1 LTEKNGEIMKC
12 TMCPHECNID
22 RNKTVGRCKAK
33 QNPTVALVS
42 LHQFEEPCISTGK
55 GSGTVFF
62 SGCNL
67 SCVYCQN
74 SDISQE
80 LKGKE
85 ITIER
90 LADIFIEQQERGAAN
105 INLVTPSIY
114 VMQIKEALRLA
125 KKNGLR
131 IPIIYNSSGY
141 DKIESLKELD
151 GLIDIYLPD
160 FKYGFNELGEKYSNV
175 KNYFE
180 VAGKAIKEMVRQV
193 GYPIFDQNGKII
205 KGVIIR
211 HMILPNNTHN
221 TKKVLDWIK
230 KELGQDA
237 YISIMAQY
245 FPTHKVNGNNFEEIN
260 RKISKEELEEIE
272 EYIFELGFEN
282 GFIQELGEHEEEYVP
297 EFTGDN
303 V

>member
-1 LTEKNGEIMKC
+1 MKC

-22 RNKTVGRCKAK
+22 RTKTVGRCKAK
-33 QNPTVALVS
+33 LNPTVALVS
-42 LHQFEEPCISTGK
+42 MHQFEEPCISTGV

-85 ITIER
+85 ISVRR
-90 LADIFIEQQERGAAN
+90 LAEIFLEEQERGAAN

-114 VMQIKEALRLA
+114 VMQIKEALITA
-125 KKNGLR
+125 KQMGLN
-131 IPIIYNSSGY
+131 IPVVYNSSGY
-141 DKIESLKELD
+141 DKPESLKELE

-160 FKYGFNELGEKYSNV
+160 FKYSNNELGKKYSNV
-175 KNYFE
+175 NNYFS
-180 VAGKAIKEMVRQV
+180 VATLAIKEMVRQV
-193 GYPIFDQNGKII
+193 GKPQFDEQGKLL

-211 HMILPNNTHN
+211 HMILPNNIEN
-221 TKKVLDWIK
+221 TKEVLKWIK
-230 KELGQDA
+230 ENLGADT

-245 FPTHKVNGNNFEEIN
+245 FPTYKVGVDNFSEIN
-260 RKISKEELEEIE
+260 RKITKEELEIVED
-272 EYIFELGFEN
+272 YIFKLGFEN

-297 EFTGDN
+297 KFDGSN

>member
-1 LTEKNGEIMKC
+1 MKC
-12 TMCPHECNID
+12 KMCPHECNID

-42 LHQFEEPCISTGK
+42 LHKHEEPCISIGE

-74 SDISQE
+74 NDISQE

-85 ITIER
+85 ITVER
-90 LADIFIEQQERGAAN
+90 LAKIFIEQQERGAAN

-114 VMQIKEALRLA
+114 IMQIKQALKLA
-125 KKNGLR
+125 KVNGLK

-141 DKIESLKELD
+141 DKVESLKELE
-151 GLIDIYLPD
+151 GLVDIYLPD
-160 FKYGFNELGEKYSNV
+160 FKYGFNELGEKYSSV
-175 KNYFE
+175 KNYFKIARE
-180 VAGKAIKEMVRQV
+180 AIKEMVRQV
-193 GYPIFDQNGKII
+193 GYPIFDQYGKII

-211 HMILPNNTHN
+211 HMILPNNLDN
-221 TKKVLDWIK
+221 TKKVLEWIK
-230 KELGQDA
+230 NEFGQDM

-245 FPTHKVNGNNFEEIN
+245 FPTHKVNELKFSEIN
-260 RKISKEELEEIE
+260 RKITKEELEEIE
-272 EYIFELGFEN
+272 EYVFELGFEN
-282 GFIQELGEHEEEYVP
+282 GFIQELGDHEEEYVP
-297 EFTGDN
+297 DFNGDN

>member
-1 LTEKNGEIMKC
+1 MKC

-22 RNKTVGRCKAK
+22 RTKTVGRCKAK
-33 QNPTVALVS
+33 LNPTVALVS
-42 LHQFEEPCISTGK
+42 MHQFEEPCISTGR

-85 ITIER
+85 ITCER
-90 LADIFIEQQERGAAN
+90 LAEIFFEEQERGAAN

-114 VMQIKEALRLA
+114 VMQIKEALITA
-125 KKNGLR
+125 KQKGLN
-131 IPIIYNSSGY
+131 IPVVYNSSGY
-141 DKIESLKELD
+141 DKVESLKELD

-160 FKYGFNELGEKYSNV
+160 FKYSNNELGKKYSNV
-175 KNYFE
+175 KNYFS
-180 VAGKAIKEMVRQV
+180 AATLAIKEMVRQV
-193 GYPIFDQNGKII
+193 GKPQFDGQGKLL

-211 HMILPNNTHN
+211 HMILPNNIEN
-221 TKKVLDWIK
+221 TKEVLKWIK
-230 KELGQDA
+230 ENLGSDT

-245 FPTHKVNGNNFEEIN
+245 FPTYKVGADNFSEIN
-260 RKISKEELEEIE
+260 RKITKEELEAVED
-272 EYIFELGFEN
+272 YIFKLGFEN

-297 EFTGDN
+297 NFDGSN

>member
-1 LTEKNGEIMKC
+1 MKC

-22 RNKTVGRCKAK
+22 RAKTVGRCKAK
-33 QNPTVALVS
+33 ANPTVALVS
-42 LHQFEEPCISTGK
+42 MHQFEEPCISTGL

-85 ITIER
+85 ISVRR
-90 LADIFIEQQERGAAN
+90 LAEIFLEEQERGAAN

-114 VMQIKEALRLA
+114 VMQIKEALLTA
-125 KKNGLR
+125 KQMGLN
-131 IPIIYNSSGY
+131 IPVVYNSSGY
-141 DKIESLKELD
+141 DKPESLKELE

-160 FKYGFNELGEKYSNV
+160 FKYSNNELGKKYSNV
-175 KNYFE
+175 NNYFS
-180 VAGKAIKEMVRQV
+180 VATLAIKEMVRQV
-193 GYPIFDQNGKII
+193 GKPQFDEQGKLL

-211 HMILPNNTHN
+211 HMILPNNIEN
-221 TKKVLDWIK
+221 TKEVLKWIK
-230 KELGQDA
+230 ENLEVDT

-245 FPTHKVNGNNFEEIN
+245 FPTYKVGVDNFSEIN
-260 RKISKEELEEIE
+260 RKITKEELEEVE
-272 EYIFELGFEN
+272 NYIFKLGFEN

-297 EFTGDN
+297 KFDGSN

>member
-1 LTEKNGEIMKC
+1 MKC

-22 RNKTVGRCKAK
+22 RSKTVGRCKAK
-33 QNPTVALVS
+33 INPTVALVS
-42 LHQFEEPCISTGK
+42 MHQFEEPCISTGL

-85 ITIER
+85 ISIKR
-90 LADIFIEQQERGAAN
+90 LAEIFLEEQERGAAN

-114 VMQIKEALRLA
+114 VMQIKEALVLA
-125 KKNGLR
+125 KQMGLT
-131 IPIIYNSSGY
+131 IPVVYNSSGY
-141 DKIESLKELD
+141 DKVESLKELE

-160 FKYGFNELGEKYSNV
+160 FKYSNNELCKKYSNV
-175 KNYFE
+175 NNYFS
-180 VAGKAIKEMVRQV
+180 VVTLAIKEMVRQV
-193 GYPIFDQNGKII
+193 GKPQFDEEGKLL

-211 HMILPNNTHN
+211 HMILPNNIEN
-221 TKKVLDWIK
+221 TKEVLKWIK
-230 KELGQDA
+230 ENLGSDT

-245 FPTHKVNGNNFEEIN
+245 FPTYKVSENNFSEIN
-260 RKISKEELEEIE
+260 RKITKEELEEIE
-272 EYIFELGFEN
+272 DYIFELGFEN
-282 GFIQELGEHEEEYVP
+282 GFIQELGEYEEEYVP
-297 EFTGDN
+297 NFDGSN